1 MGEYPKSG
9 VTWLRFLTYE
19 ALTKHPANWPD
30 VNRTIIDRSYAAP
43 LLSGG
48 RRVIPTHEPYRGT
61 YRKAVYLVRDAR
73 DIVSSEYPF
82 LKALGLFHGD
92 FDAFLR
98 EFVAGR
104 VNAYGAWHKHVTS
117 WLDAADSGKVD
128 LLVVRYEDLRANPE
142 ARLTEIVKFYGGDPD
157 PAVIRA
163 AVENNTLEKMR
174 AKEDATRRTV
184 PASGK
189 APLRRMQ
196 DGPGGNRFVREGKV
210 GGWRARL
217 TEEQIQ
223 FLEKHT
229 GAVLQR
235 LGYPLSGG
243 MDDSAQRTVTAVSR

>member
-19 ALTKHPANWPD
+19 ALTKRPANWPD

-48 RRVIPTHEPYRGT
+48 RRVIPTHEAYRSD
-61 YRKAVYLVRDAR
+61 YRKAVYLVRDPR
-73 DIVSSEYPF
+73 DIVSSEYAF
-82 LKALGLFHGD
+82 VQALGFFNGD
-92 FDAFLR
+92 LDAFLR
-98 EFVAGR
+98 AFVAGR

-117 WLDAADSGKVD
+117 WLDAADSGKLD
-128 LLVVRYEDLRANPE
+128 LLLVRYEDMRANPE
-142 ARLTEIVKFYGGDPD
+142 AKLAEIVEFYGGDSD
-157 PAVIRA
+157 PALIHA

-174 AKEDATRRTV
+174 AKEDAARRTV

-189 APLRRMQ
+189 SPLRKMQ
-196 DGPGGNRFVREGKV
+196 DGGNRFVREGKV
-210 GGWRARL
+210 AGWRARL
-217 TEEQIQ
+217 TVEQVR

-235 LGYPLSGG
+235 LGYPLSS
-243 MDDSAQRTVTAVSR
+243 DLDASVQRTGTAANF